1 MPTRTF
7 IKIFGITIVLLLLPF
22 VSSLLNDQIDWDIL
36 DYSVMGSMIFT
47 AISLFFLYQQKIQ
60 KNQIELLDRDLH
72 PGDFPIAMGGVG
84 GGNLQHPFRGKLIIK
99 PNPPQGELCLVFE
112 IAEPFF
118 GINR

>member
-47 AISLFFLYQQKIQ
+47 AISLFFYTNRKF
-60 KNQIELLDRDLH
+60 KKTKSSYWIEIFILVIFLLLW
-72 PGDFPIAMGGVG
+72 AELAVG
-84 GGNLQHPFRGKLIIK
+84 IFNTPFAGS
-99 PNPPQGELCLVFE
+99 
-112 IAEPFF
+112 
-118 GINR
+118 